1 MKKKTISGHYGTTYS
16 IKHNNREFVPNNVD
30 PNRIY
35 RNYNCIAVGHE
46 AFPDGKRPV
55 NIAELWERYRYISQ
69 IYWEQRDLYQIM
81 EVEKIKEAL
90 YETRRLCY
98 SLYSVPNDPLLLF
111 LKLLAL
117 PLIIPCGIVVSA
129 CQKQIREELESE
141 RFQQWVRD
149 QRFKCARTSARE
161 ALRSYDSEYGT
172 RLLAGM
178 DNLVESM
185 AVMDEVGFFHVVGR
199 EDDKDI
205 VEPLPPPKFATVE
218 QIYEK
223 CFEPSFRKYQE
234 TLRPCRRYEG
244 TYLEQIRERQAKA
257 VKSKGSKNEKSRVVA
272 EAIEIVFG
280 IGDMDNTG
288 YAAAPMD
295 AQQSEVL
302 LKDFCDYLLTN
313 PHLCYITT
321 EELDD
326 PNWQPPFRN
335 GLIILNLTVHCDEAT
350 PGVHLTCIPYSRGCK
365 RGPDVQASL
374 GRALTG
380 MGYPSTWQQVLD
392 KDGNPIPKTDRK
404 GNVIKNDDG
413 SIRYKQEPAGQ
424 GIIDWIEDQKL
435 WLGKEMQK
443 RYGWEREY
451 KGSHPRG
458 NLTTADYKVARAME
472 RLADTQH
479 AVQTNLHAYENRVH
493 ELTCQLERAVSVN
506 WDDAVERDVVLQYLV
521 ACPDEEY
528 EKLVG
533 EAVSFLEQLPSRER
547 TTEIQHL
554 QDLLRAA
561 QEKAES
567 QNKCQRPNEKGEHGR

>member
-1 MKKKTISGHYGTTYS
+1 MTYS
-16 IKHNNREFVPNNVD
+16 IKHNNREFVPTNVD
-30 PNRIY
+30 PTRIHN
-35 RNYNCIAVGHE
+35 NYNCIAVGHV
-46 AFPDGKRPV
+46 AFPDGKWPV
-55 NIAELWERYRYISQ
+55 NITELWNWYRDISNL
-69 IYWEQRDLYQIM
+69 YWEQRALYRA
-81 EVEKIKEAL
+81 EREEKIRETL
-90 YETRRLCY
+90 YEIRRLCHN
-98 SLYSVPNDPLLLF
+98 LFHVPDDPILAFFKLLILPLL
-111 LKLLAL
+111 
-117 PLIIPCGIVVSA
+117 IPCGIAMTV
-129 CQKQIREELESE
+129 CQKQAMEELESK

-149 QRFKCARTSARE
+149 QRFKCARISARE
-161 ALRSYDSEYGT
+161 ALRNYDSEYGT
-172 RLLAGM
+172 RLLTGM
-178 DNLVESM
+178 DDLVESM
-185 AVMDEVGFFHVVGR
+185 AVMDEEGFFHVIGR
-199 EDDKDI
+199 EDDEDI
-205 VEPLPPPKFATVE
+205 VEPLPPPPPKFATIK
-218 QIYEK
+218 QIYDK
-223 CFEPSFRKYQE
+223 CFEPSFRAFQE
-234 TLRPCRRYEG
+234 KQRPCRRYEG
-244 TYLEQIRERQAKA
+244 TYLEQIRDNQAKA
-257 VKSKGSKNEKSRVVA
+257 NRNKGSKNEKSRAVA

-288 YAAAPMD
+288 YAAAPID

-321 EELDD
+321 DELGD

-335 GLIILNLTVHCDEAT
+335 GLIVLNLTVHCDEAT

-380 MGYPSTWQQVLD
+380 MGYPSTWQPVLD
-392 KDGNPIPKTDRK
+392 KDGNPIPKTDRE

-413 SIRYKQEPAGQ
+413 SVRYKQEPAGQ
-424 GIIDWIEDQKL
+424 GIIDWIEEQKS
-435 WLGKEMQK
+435 WLSKEMQK
-443 RYGWEREY
+443 RYGWAREY

-479 AVQTNLHAYENRVH
+479 AVQANLYAYEKRVQ

-506 WDDAVERDVVLQYLV
+506 WDSAVERNVILQYLRV
-521 ACPDEEY
+521 CPNEEY
-528 EKLVG
+528 EKLV
-533 EAVSFLEQLPSRER
+533 EQAERFLEQLPFHER
-547 TTEIQHL
+547 TTAIQNF